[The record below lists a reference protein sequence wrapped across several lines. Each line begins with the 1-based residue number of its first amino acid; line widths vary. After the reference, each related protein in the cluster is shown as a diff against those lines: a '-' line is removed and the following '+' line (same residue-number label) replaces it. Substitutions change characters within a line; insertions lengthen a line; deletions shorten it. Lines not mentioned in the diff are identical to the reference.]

1 MRRIKNKKIKGPVK
15 RILNGE
21 AVANSKAISEGLI
34 KLEINV
40 VQRERLL
47 CDPPKCQMADHKTHL
62 LLIKIEL
69 SSSVK
74 GCEHLS
80 QYSKKTVARHP
91 PSPPSFIL
99 PINVDFHLHVSGSK
113 DESITYFLKPRQ
125 LIPT

>member
-1 MRRIKNKKIKGPVK
+1 MRIKNKKIKGLGK

-47 CDPPKCQMADHKTHL
+47 CDPPKCQIADHETHL

-69 SSSVK
+69 SSPVK
-74 GCEHLS
+74 GL
-80 QYSKKTVARHP
+80 
-91 PSPPSFIL
+91 
-99 PINVDFHLHVSGSK
+99 
-113 DESITYFLKPRQ
+113 
-125 LIPT
+125 